1 VKDYGS
7 EQQWKS
13 KSMSGY
19 LTLTAFQ
26 SGRLRQRAAVE
37 EEAADGSH
45 GEAEKQPGTFLCSV
59 TWTQKSPGVATHW
72 IGFPFPNHIPLP
84 LPHRKLSPTTP
95 SPHTRPLCNAPWS
108 GGALR
113 AWLFFHSLDSS
124 PSFDSTHALPHPD
137 SSPTATQE
145 ALTNHSFTSHSPFV
159 QRSMQQWTGE
169 GVGFSLIE
177 SALEFAVRRGPRL
190 LAQMQKEGGREGG
203 RDWGREGKGR
213 WEVVRERDGIQER
226 EEERRE
232 GKQDTA
238 ESVGSKD
245 AGAILVFMTG
255 WDDIIGMRDRLREH
269 PLLGD
274 ESRVLL
280 LTCHGSMPIE
290 EQVRVRWA
298 EKLIITPPPPGVTK
312 VILATNMA
320 ETSITINDKLI
331 LNPPPPGI
339 TTKVIVAISM
349 AETSITINDAVTHSF
364 PYLRPFPPLSNFPK
378 QKLIFN
384 PPPAGVTKVIL
395 ATNMAET
402 SITINDV
409 ALVIDTGK
417 AKETSYDAVNNV
429 PCLLPQWVSKASV
442 KQRRGRAGR
451 VRPGVCF
458 HLYPRPLFAA
468 LPDYGQPELLR
479 APLHSLCLQIKTLG
493 LGNIGEFLGKAIQP
507 PEPLAVDNAIELL
520 EDVGALDKDENL
532 TPLGQLNV
540 LPPSHHAM
548 YLSFPHLS
556 SPLLSSPLLSSPLL
570 SSPLLFL
577 SSPLLTSPHLSSPL
591 LSSPLLSS
599 PLLFAPLV
607 SSPLLSTSLV
617 ASYLVSSPLLSFPP
631 LLSSPFLS
639 SPLLSFPPLLS
650 SPFLSSPLLS
660 SPLLSSPFLSSPLL
674 SSPLLPSPPY
684 NSRLSQPNLPFSP
697 PSPGRHLTA
706 LPLEPRVGKMLV
718 MAAVLSCVNPVLT
731 VGATLSER
739 EPWVRPA
746 DKREVAD
753 SVRLRF
759 AGDDCSDHF
768 AAVRAF
774 EGWVTALGS
783 ATSRSDGYSAAR
795 AYCYDHFLSHPTM
808 QARGGAIAGLRRQL
822 LGTLGELGLV
832 DVQQGMDEANSRSN
846 DPEFVRAALLAGL
859 MSEANSRSNDPE
871 FVRAAQLA
879 GLASAVK
886 RTRSTTYKTEEDGEV
901 NIHQVRINVVNG
913 EEGGTTKGEGGEGE
927 VLGGDNEGG
936 RRGRGGVV
944 SSTTYK
950 TEEDGEV
957 NIHQSSV
964 NAGLTRFPYPWLVF
978 NEKCGVVWRGVA
990 WNGVAWDGVAWD
1002 GVAWDGVAWDGVAW
1016 DGVAW
1021 DGVAWDGVAWDGVAW
1036 DGVAWD
1042 GVAWD
1047 GVAWDGVAWD
1057 GVTWD
1062 GVAWDGVARLGPLTP
1077 TTDPGYLHMLDGYFE
1092 FFMPPAAARSVL
1104 ALRSELDALIQRKL
1118 GNPRLPLTAEDE
1130 AILGA
1135 VSDLPQ
1141 CEQSQGTFTI
1151 GLQPNHQ
1158 SCFFFLRFS
1167 LFTTPTQLENPRLPL
1182 TPEDEAILGA
1192 VSDLL
1197 QCEQSQ
1203 GTFTIGLQPKLAP
1216 PKPAK
1221 PVRAKAVDMKLEV
1234 GKDFK
1239 SYVHNNCK
1247 IHFLG
1252 KPRYYTDQIGTK
1264 KEKVYQCTMR
1274 LGGAAAGID
1283 FVGEPASTKKVAEWN
1298 AAVEAWQWILEY
1310 KKVERKEK
1318 EKKEEVK
1325 KAGRKERKEIR
1336 KANHKMEERW
1346 EFWRKKYEEEEAAAR
1361 AAKRKEKGG
1370 GSGGGVGVGEG
1381 EAMGEKMVEESGK
1394 GVEEKGGKSRGRR
1407 KGGNATKREQ
1417 KEGESEGKG
1426 KQELLPLSQA
1436 TKGARRVAVKRRGK
1450 KRAGGAEEGVDAA
1463 GVAGEGVVDGDGA
1476 NEWADMA
1483 SGGDEEE
1490 RGGKRKK
1497 KSKGKGKNTLEV
1509 VLSGDDDVS
1518 EMSQNR
1524 KGKVKGKSTLE
1535 VVLPSDDDGMQGRV
1549 GQKRGRKRAAE

>member
-1 VKDYGS
+1 
-7 EQQWKS
+7 
-13 KSMSGY
+13 M
-19 LTLTAFQ
+19 
-26 SGRLRQRAAVE
+26 
-37 EEAADGSH
+37 
-45 GEAEKQPGTFLCSV
+45 
-59 TWTQKSPGVATHW
+59 
-72 IGFPFPNHIPLP
+72 
-84 LPHRKLSPTTP
+84 
-95 SPHTRPLCNAPWS
+95 
-108 GGALR
+108 
-113 AWLFFHSLDSS
+113 
-124 PSFDSTHALPHPD
+124 
-137 SSPTATQE
+137 
-145 ALTNHSFTSHSPFV
+145 
-159 QRSMQQWTGE
+159 
-169 GVGFSLIE
+169 
-177 SALEFAVRRGPRL
+177 
-190 LAQMQKEGGREGG
+190 
-203 RDWGREGKGR
+203 
-213 WEVVRERDGIQER
+213 
-226 EEERRE
+226 
-232 GKQDTA
+232 
-238 ESVGSKD
+238 
-245 AGAILVFMTG
+245 
-255 WDDIIGMRDRLREH
+255 
-269 PLLGD
+269 
-274 ESRVLL
+274 
-280 LTCHGSMPIE
+280 
-290 EQVRVRWA
+290 
-298 EKLIITPPPPGVTK
+298 VTK
-312 VILATNMA
+312 
-320 ETSITINDKLI
+320 SYY
-331 LNPPPPGI
+331 
-339 TTKVIVAISM
+339 
-349 AETSITINDAVTHSF
+349 F
-364 PYLRPFPPLSNFPK
+364 P
-378 QKLIFN
+378 
-384 PPPAGVTKVIL
+384 T
-395 ATNMAET
+395 
-402 SITINDV
+402 
-409 ALVIDTGK
+409 
-417 AKETSYDAVNNV
+417 V
-429 PCLLPQWVSKASV
+429 PS
-442 KQRRGRAGR
+442 
-451 VRPGVCF
+451 
-458 HLYPRPLFAA
+458 AA
-468 LPDYGQPELLR
+468 LP
-479 APLHSLCLQIKTLG
+479 
-493 LGNIGEFLGKAIQP
+493 
-507 PEPLAVDNAIELL
+507 
-520 EDVGALDKDENL
+520 
-532 TPLGQLNV
+532 
-540 LPPSHHAM
+540 
-548 YLSFPHLS
+548 
-556 SPLLSSPLLSSPLL
+556 
-570 SSPLLFL
+570 
-577 SSPLLTSPHLSSPL
+577 
-591 LSSPLLSS
+591 
-599 PLLFAPLV
+599 
-607 SSPLLSTSLV
+607 
-617 ASYLVSSPLLSFPP
+617 
-631 LLSSPFLS
+631 
-639 SPLLSFPPLLS
+639 
-650 SPFLSSPLLS
+650 
-660 SPLLSSPFLSSPLL
+660 
-674 SSPLLPSPPY
+674 
-684 NSRLSQPNLPFSP
+684 
-697 PSPGRHLTA
+697 
-706 LPLEPRVGKMLV
+706 
-718 MAAVLSCVNPVLT
+718 
-731 VGATLSER
+731 
-739 EPWVRPA
+739 VR
-746 DKREVAD
+746 
-753 SVRLRF
+753 
-759 AGDDCSDHF
+759 
-768 AAVRAF
+768 
-774 EGWVTALGS
+774 
-783 ATSRSDGYSAAR
+783 
-795 AYCYDHFLSHPTM
+795 
-808 QARGGAIAGLRRQL
+808 QAIAGLRRQL

-859 MSEANSRSNDPE
+859 FPG
-871 FVRAAQLA
+871 V
-879 GLASAVK
+879 ASAVK

-927 VLGGDNEGG
+927 VLRGGDNEGG

-957 NIHQSSV
+957 NIHQVRINVV
-964 NAGLTRFPYPWLVF
+964 NGEEGGTTKGEGGEGEVFPRSMLGCDVILLSM
-978 NEKCGVVWRGVA
+978 ECA
-990 WNGVAWDGVAWD
+990 
-1002 GVAWDGVAWDGVAW
+1002 
-1016 DGVAW
+1016 
-1021 DGVAWDGVAWDGVAW
+1021 
-1036 DGVAWD
+1036 
-1042 GVAWD
+1042 
-1047 GVAWDGVAWD
+1047 
-1057 GVTWD
+1057 
-1062 GVAWDGVARLGPLTP
+1062 GPLTP